1 MGIMGKKEYK
11 EACQPEGNYFD
22 KYGSNNPIVKRLMK
36 GYFDSFGKL
45 LSESGI
51 SRGGGI
57 SWKPDA
63 GKGMWQRLCRRR

>member
-36 GYFDSFGKL
+36 GYFDSFGTL
-45 LSESGI
+45 LGESGI
-51 SRGGGI
+51 SRGGI